1 MTDYRVTQ
9 RIDGKWIVVKN
20 DGHISGLT
28 VWSRVSPEFNT
39 SYQAREFMT
48 GLLFGRNSE
57 VVTWHA

>member
-1 MTDYRVTQ
+1 MTPDYRITQ
-9 RIDGKWIVVKN
+9 KDGRWIVVKH

-28 VWSRVSPEFNT
+28 IWTRVSPEFNT
-39 SYQAREFMT
+39 SYQAREFMA